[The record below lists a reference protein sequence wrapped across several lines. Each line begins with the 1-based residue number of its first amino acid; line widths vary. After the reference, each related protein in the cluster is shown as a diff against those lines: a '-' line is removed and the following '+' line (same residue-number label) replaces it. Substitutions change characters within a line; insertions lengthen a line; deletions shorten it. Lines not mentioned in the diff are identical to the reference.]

1 MRSAAGKKKC
11 LSKKMEDDLDEGPW
25 ADELLELREAQRA
38 MEDALQDGDPL
49 EFLEAQRARD
59 ACEEKF
65 WAQLQNPDCE
75 RCRRIVEELKCLGDA
90 EGAAIFVRRH
100 MGWEIS
106 NNPEWLLDE
115 VEQLRSTM
123 PLPKAVRTATG
134 KYL

>member
-1 MRSAAGKKKC
+1 MADR
-11 LSKKMEDDLDEGPW
+11 LEEGPL
-25 ADELLELREAQRA
+25 ADELLELQEARRA
-38 MEDALQDGDPL
+38 TDDLQKWGGDPREFLDVQRYAEACEERFWSEAFKNPGCKRYSRILTEL
-49 EFLEAQRARD
+49 EFL
-59 ACEEKF
+59 
-65 WAQLQNPDCE
+65 
-75 RCRRIVEELKCLGDA
+75 GDV